1 MQEIL
6 EVVQMKSSPEAVW
19 TALTTPELT
28 QRYWGGMRIE
38 SDWMPGSKIRYR
50 RDGRITDEH
59 VILEVDRLRRLVHTF
74 QPLVPEYVNE
84 APSLVTFGIEARGSV
99 VQLSVRHEDFG
110 PESKLYCACRAG
122 WPIILTGLKSL
133 LESGA
138 PPGRTGSTR

>member
-1 MQEIL
+1 MQQIL

-59 VILEVDRLRRLVHTF
+59 VILEVNRLQRLVHTF
-74 QPLVPEYVNE
+74 HPLVPEYVNE
-84 APSLVTFGIEARGSV
+84 DPSVVTFGIEARGSV
-99 VQLSVRHEDFG
+99 VQLSVRHEGFG

-122 WPIILTGLKSL
+122 WPIILNELKSL

-138 PPGRTGSTR
+138 PPGRTGSTP